1 MPRDGDH
8 HGPAAAMWLTLATLA
23 PRVSASGNNI
33 LVGALNGLKIAIVR
47 KPAGEVGAH
56 THLLILAASGQAADA
71 PSLAH
76 ATTAPPAK
84 PPRRPSRRRR
94 ARSLGRSNESVAG
107 LVRVEDDRIPF

>member
-84 PPRRPSRRRR
+84 PPRRPPRRRR

-107 LVRVEDDRIPF
+107 LVQVEDDRIPF

>member
-94 ARSLGRSNESVAG
+94 ARSHASDGKPAAG
-107 LVRVEDDRIPF
+107 LVQVEDDRIPF